1 MISNLSRRS
10 LLRTALRGA
19 GVTVALPFLDCFL
32 NDNGTALAGGAALP
46 VRFGTWFWGCGMTAA
61 RWIPKTVGPGYEVTP
76 ELKPMAAYRDQVSLL
91 TNFDVILDGAPNMA
105 HISGPIGFRTG
116 ALPGGGADLPSFD
129 VLIADVIGVNS
140 RFRSLEVA
148 CTGDPKHSYSQRSAA
163 VSNASETS
171 PVALYTRIFGPEFQD
186 PNAGDFKPDPKV
198 MLRKSVM
205 SEVRNERDAL
215 MKRVGAADRV
225 RLDEYFTSLRQ
236 LEQQLEL
243 QLQKPPPA
251 VACAVPSKPKDM
263 EVGSEIEQVVATHTL
278 MTQLVAMALA
288 CNQTRAFNVVF
299 SNSSSVLRKNGTNT
313 THHQLT
319 HEEPVD
325 EKLGYQLEATYFLDR
340 SMAAWGAFLETL
352 AAVREGDGTLLDN
365 SMVLAHSCTS
375 YAKTHAIEGL
385 PAMIAGKAGGRLRP
399 GCHVDGNGTPASR
412 IGFTAMQLMGVP
424 ADRWGQKSMTVTKPV
439 NEIVV

>member
-32 NDNGTALAGGAALP
+32 NDSGTALAAGGALP
-46 VRFGTWFWGCGMTAA
+46 IRFGTWFWGCGMTAA
-61 RWIPKTVGPGYEVTP
+61 RWIPKTNGPGYEVTP
-76 ELKPMAAYRDQVSLL
+76 ELKDMAAFRDQVSIL
-91 TNFDVILDGAPNMA
+91 TNFDVILDGSPNMA

-116 ALPGGGADLPSFD
+116 ALPGSGADLPSFD

-186 PNAGDFKPDPKV
+186 PNAADFKPDPKV
-198 MLRKSVM
+198 ILRKSVL
-205 SEVRNERDAL
+205 SEVRDDRDDL
-215 MKRVGAADRV
+215 IKRVGAADRV
-225 RLDEYFTSLRQ
+225 RLDQYFTSLRQ

-251 VACAVPSKPKDM
+251 LACAIPPKPKEM
-263 EVGSEIEQVVATHTL
+263 EVGSEIEQVVATHGL

-299 SNSSSVLRKNGTNT
+299 SNSSSVLRRNGTNT

-319 HEEPVD
+319 HEEPID
-325 EKLGYQLEATYFLDR
+325 EKLGYQPEATYYLGR
-340 SMAAWGAFLETL
+340 SMAAWGTFLETL

-375 YAKTHAIEGL
+375 FAKTHAIEGL
-385 PAMIAGKAGGRLRP
+385 PAMIAGKAGGRLKP
-399 GCHVDGNGTPASR
+399 GSHVDGNGTPATR
-412 IGFTAMQLMGVP
+412 VGFTAMQIMGVP
-424 ADRWGQKSMTVTKPV
+424 TDRWGQKSMMVTKPV
-439 NEIVV
+439 NEIIV